1 MAKQWAVAPFQLG
14 DKLPDNHLSPKVG
27 ETYADHYERCRAA
40 VLYNDRPVIDGC
52 VDSPQGESEVQF

>member
-1 MAKQWAVAPFQLG
+1 MAKQWAVAPFQIG

-40 VLYNDRPVIDGC
+40 VLYHARPVIDGC